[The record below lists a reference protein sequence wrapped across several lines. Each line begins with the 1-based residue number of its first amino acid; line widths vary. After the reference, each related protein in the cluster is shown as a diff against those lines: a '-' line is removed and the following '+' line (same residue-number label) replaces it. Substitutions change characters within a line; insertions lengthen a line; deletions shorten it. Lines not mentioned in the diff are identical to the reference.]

1 MAFRISAASSS
12 DRRAYGALKTRFRR
26 LDSRLLNPAGQ
37 PCQSFATQHPD
48 EILTDPRAR
57 MATTIVACSSK
68 STRASWLFRRGE
80 QIVADT
86 ELEKEIV
93 NFGEQHGRN
102 VRF

>member
-48 EILTDPRAR
+48 EILTDPRCAHGDHNR
-57 MATTIVACSSK
+57 RVLQQKYTSVMAFPQ
-68 STRASWLFRRGE
+68 R
-80 QIVADT
+80 
-86 ELEKEIV
+86 
-93 NFGEQHGRN
+93 
-102 VRF
+102 